1 MLTACYL
8 SPPPLTEVGDIFC
21 RVIKR
26 KFILGTAFEKEWT
39 NLKLKDDDLRRLQR
53 DLLSNPKTGPVM
65 RGTGRL
71 RKMRF
76 AFEHRGKSGSIRICY
91 VDFEKLEIIY
101 LLAIFPKNEQENLS
115 QAERNILKKKIDIL
129 EESLK

>member
-1 MLTACYL
+1 
-8 SPPPLTEVGDIFC
+8 
-21 RVIKR
+21 
-26 KFILGTAFEKEWT
+26 
-39 NLKLKDDDLRRLQR
+39 
-53 DLLSNPKTGPVM
+53 M

-91 VDFEKLEIIY
+91 VDFEQLEIIY